1 MTALSDRETG
11 RQAQEAAEMEKEL
24 KSLAER
30 KDMIEVCVYKHL
42 YIHIIYRIWLSLA
55 VGTKMTF

>member
-1 MTALSDRETG
+1 MTALSDRENG

-42 YIHIIYRIWLSLA
+42 YINIIYRIWLSLA